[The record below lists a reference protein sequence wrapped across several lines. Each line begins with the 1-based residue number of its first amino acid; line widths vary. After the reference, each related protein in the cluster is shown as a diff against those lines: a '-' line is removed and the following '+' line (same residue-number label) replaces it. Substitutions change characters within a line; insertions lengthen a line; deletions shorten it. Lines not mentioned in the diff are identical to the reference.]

1 MSLYDNIPKSDLN
14 KIIRYPFTNY
24 DLFYNYHHKQS
35 YDTLRK
41 EDNKIVKQILCNKNF
56 SLLDKLSKQALNF
69 LKTIIKFKQINNYIS
84 YILSIYIK
92 NEKIP
97 YINNLIGAFHFVE
110 MKYKDKHFYL
120 IGERHTNDINCN
132 YKNGDI
138 LIPDLIELIIRTTPK
153 VIDLFIERRM
163 DETKSKDIK
172 NYLRAT
178 YNKFE
183 KCVRKVCIHKNLR
196 IHNVDIRSRS
206 RDSLP
211 HILYL
216 YTKEKLRN
224 KDVSNLEE
232 IIEENKKEITSLLKD
247 GNLIKQEIDDSIE
260 FHDKILKQIEN
271 IQDKKIKSQIQKF
284 IIKLQNKHPYN
295 KITYTQLLSDNIS
308 ISKDLKLFLS
318 DYRVSFMDFY
328 CLSRIFR
335 SFKQVKDK
343 PSNDPQNIII
353 HTGDRHIRNYQRF
366 LLEIGGKVIYEQ
378 NNKDIT
384 RYNCINIKN
393 VKQPFF
399 K

>member
-24 DLFYNYHHKQS
+24 DLFYNYHHKQP

-41 EDNKIVKQILCNKNF
+41 EDNKIVKQVLCDKKF
-56 SLLDKLSKQALNF
+56 SLLDNLSKQALLF
-69 LKTIIKFKQINNYIS
+69 LKTIIKFKQINNYFS

-120 IGERHTNDINCN
+120 IGEHHKDDANCN
-132 YKNGDI
+132 YKKGDI

-163 DETKSKDIK
+163 DEKKSKDIK

-216 YTKEKLRN
+216 YTKEKIKNR
-224 KDVSNLEE
+224 DVYHLEE
-232 IIEENKKEITSLLKD
+232 IIEENKKEITRLLKD
-247 GNLIKQEIDDSIE
+247 GNSIKQEINDSIE
-260 FHDKILKQIEN
+260 FHDKILKQGEN
-271 IQDKKIKSQIQKF
+271 IQDKKIKDKIQKF
-284 IIKLQNKHPYN
+284 ITKLQNEHSYN
-295 KITYTQLLSDNIS
+295 KITYTQLLSNNSS
-308 ISKDLKLFLS
+308 IIKKLKLFLS
-318 DYRVSFMDFY
+318 NYRVSFMDLY

-335 SFKQVKDK
+335 SFKQVKNK

-353 HTGDRHIRNYQRF
+353 HAGDGHIRNYQQF

-378 NNKDIT
+378 HNKDIHN
-384 RYNCINIKN
+384 YNCVNIKN